1 MNVLVTAQGRTD
13 WLDPL
18 RWGILS
24 RVARRPG
31 ERVAQVLRGDSV
43 VEERA
48 LRELADA
55 GWLSIRNETL
65 EQPLAG
71 PNVRLTPVGEEAVAS
86 GLAWIRSIG
95 TPKGTPGTA
104 DPRIRPEL
112 LRKRA
117 RTRGNRAAGQYTAVV
132 KDTGGTLRFAY
143 QGPSLATAQSKARA
157 AAAMWGLP
165 AIVVDDRW
173 NEVATYDPP
182 GGDDAPT
189 VRDRANRARPID
201 PRIAEAAARFP
212 ETFGLR
218 WYAGS
223 AFRVSPESSYVMT
236 DARGDEEV
244 VLYTQRR
251 MPDGAWLDFAKG
263 SPEELAREVVQIE
276 DEGNRAGKKGD
287 LQIVLAWLSDERR
300 MVRERRTDLGEL
312 PVFEDYVLPHSAMWM
327 NRGTEEDLQK
337 AVDYAGRQ
345 SHRHA
350 VYAYPR
356 SEGDPL
362 GRARAEIMG
371 VKGYLDGSGQPKG
384 APRRGR

>member
-31 ERVAQVLRGDSV
+31 DRVAQVLRGDSV

-95 TPKGTPGTA
+95 TPRGTPGTA

-112 LRKRA
+112 LRKRT
-117 RTRGNRAAGQYTAVV
+117 RTRGNRAAGRYTSVV

-143 QGPSLATAQSKARA
+143 QGPSLAIAQDKARA
-157 AAAMWGLP
+157 AAAAWGLP

-173 NEVATYDPP
+173 NEVASYDPP

-189 VRDRANRARPID
+189 VRNRAMPID

-212 ETFGLR
+212 PTFGLR

-223 AFRVSPESSYVMT
+223 VFRVSPESSYVMT
-236 DARGDEEV
+236 DARGNEEV

-263 SPEELAREVVQIE
+263 APEELAREVVPLG
-276 DEGNRAGKKGD
+276 DRNRARPTSEKKRREAEALRLVEAGAD
-287 LQIVLAWLSDERR
+287 LLEGA
-300 MVRERRTDLGEL
+300 
-312 PVFEDYVLPHSAMWM
+312 PVSFEWDK
-327 NRGTEEDLQK
+327 R
-337 AVDYAGRQ
+337 AGR
-345 SHRHA
+345 SFAPLAGVLWVHFTLFDGRGKSEMVSWDDRGPYLYHA
-350 VYAYPR
+350 GTKWR
-356 SEGDPL
+356 WTEG
-362 GRARAEIMG
+362 GTRG
-371 VKGYLDGSGQPKG
+371 SKGMLVPERTGGG
-384 APRRGR
+384 W